1 MEEKFISS
9 SFEVLTKENFGN
21 WLESNELYFN
31 PEKINE
37 IWNTL
42 EKNFGTKITKVKKKK
57 KYTLIKIC

>member
-42 EKNFGTKITKVKKKK
+42 EKNFGTKITKVKK
-57 KYTLIKIC
+57 I